1 MVVNERPAIAL
12 PVPGAAGPPKACR
25 RALGLLLAATL
36 GASGL
41 GAPAQA
47 LYLEAGAGRRQGDFG
62 TPTTSTLELAYAA
75 AGLVSSR
82 YDLNLTVPVLSLRN
96 RDGGRDET
104 ATGLGDVL
112 LRGMWRL
119 WRESREGASLDGGLS
134 LKLPTASSERGLG
147 TGRPDLGAFAALNQ
161 RWDRLQA
168 SLLAGWIQ
176 SPSAPEATRTGIP
189 VAGLGLSWYAARG
202 KYSVAYQA
210 RGAAEAD
217 TPAPRELAVDI
228 YQALGLRTALK
239 ATYVAGLSD
248 GTAKSSFGL
257 GLVFYP

>member
-1 MVVNERPAIAL
+1 MAGTRPRRDWGTSSSGGCGGSGGS
-12 PVPGAAGPPKACR
+12 PGRAPPWTAA
-25 RALGLLLAATL
+25 
-36 GASGL
+36 S
-41 GAPAQA
+41 
-47 LYLEAGAGRRQGDFG
+47 
-62 TPTTSTLELAYAA
+62 
-75 AGLVSSR
+75 
-82 YDLNLTVPVLSLRN
+82 
-96 RDGGRDET
+96 
-104 ATGLGDVL
+104 
-112 LRGMWRL
+112 
-119 WRESREGASLDGGLS
+119 
-134 LKLPTASSERGLG
+134 ASSFPRPPANGGLG
-147 TGRPDLGAFAALNQ
+147 TGRPDLGAFAALNR

-202 KYSVAYQA
+202 KYSMAYQA
-210 RGAAEAD
+210 RGAAEEG

-228 YQALGLRTALK
+228 YQALSLRTALK